1 MRPEGCG
8 QSLQR
13 RIEGFQHVR
22 SHTAVARH
30 SFTRLTNSCNAVL
43 QTCNENVQMQCC
55 GGSDLFMCVKLAFN
69 EEKET
74 L

>member
-1 MRPEGCG
+1 MRPEGRG

-13 RIEGFQHVR
+13 SIEGFQHVR
-22 SHTAVARH
+22 SHTAMARH
-30 SFTRLTNSCNAVL
+30 SFTRLTISCNAVL
-43 QTCNENVQMQCC
+43 QTCNEKVHMQRC

-69 EEKET
+69 KEA